1 MNYTIIENGVVGN
14 VIVLR
19 PANAGEFPGAVAL
32 HDRPV
37 GIGDTY
43 SDGRFRRDGEEVLT
57 ADEEIAAMQTAA
69 VVALRFVTVDNDR
82 LAAGALYP
90 KWTAGAHAVGDIYT
104 ARGQVWECIQAYDNA
119 VYPDIKPGNA
129 AWGTFHR
136 PLHATA
142 PEQARPFVQPTGA
155 HDIYKAG
162 EYMTLDGVLWK
173 CKADT
178 AYSPAEYADAW
189 EVQDA

>member
-1 MNYTIIENGVVGN
+1 MNYAIIENGVVGN

-19 PANAGEFPGAVAL
+19 PANAGEFPGAAAL
-32 HDRPV
+32 GDRSV

-90 KWTAGAHAVGDIYT
+90 KWTAGAHEAGDIYA

>member
-1 MNYTIIENGVVGN
+1 MNYAIIENGAVTN

-43 SDGRFRRDGEEVLT
+43 SEDKFWRDGEKVLT
-57 ADEEIAAMQTAA
+57 PAEEITTMQTAA

-82 LAAGALYP
+82 LAASALYP
-90 KWTAGAHAVGDIYT
+90 KWTAGAHAAGELYT
-104 ARGQVWECIQAYDNA
+104 ARGQVWECIQGYDNA
-119 VYPDIKPGNA
+119 VYPDIVPGGA

-136 PLHATA
+136 PLHATT

-162 EYMTLDGVLWK
+162 EYMTLEGVLYK
-173 CKADT
+173 CLTDT
-178 AYSPAEYADAW
+178 AYSPVEYAAAW

>member
-1 MNYTIIENGVVGN
+1 MRYATIENGAVTN
-14 VIVLR
+14 VIALR
-19 PANAGEFPGAVAL
+19 ETNAGEFPDAVAL

-43 SDGRFRRDGEEVLT
+43 SDGRFYRDGEELLT
-57 ADEEIAAMQTAA
+57 AAEEIAAMQTAA
-69 VVALRFVTVDNDR
+69 VAVLRFVTVDNDR

-90 KWTAGAHAVGDIYT
+90 KWIEGEHAAGELYT

-119 VYPDIKPGNA
+119 VYPDIVPGGA

-136 PLHATA
+136 PLHATS
-142 PEQARPFVQPTGA
+142 PDTARPWVQPTGA

-173 CKADT
+173 CLQDT
-178 AYSPAEYADAW
+178 AYSPAEYAAAW
-189 EVQDA
+189 EAVT

>member
-1 MNYTIIENGVVGN
+1 MNYAIIENGVVGN

-37 GIGDTY
+37 GIGDSY
-43 SDGRFRRDGEEVLT
+43 QDGKFWRDGEKVLT
-57 ADEEIAAMQTAA
+57 AAEEIAAMQTAA
-69 VVALRFVTVDNDR
+69 VAVLRFVTVDNDR

-90 KWTAGAHAVGDIYT
+90 KWAAGAHSMGDIYT
-104 ARGQVWECIQAYDNA
+104 ARGQVWECIQGYDNA
-119 VYPDIKPGNA
+119 VYPDIVPGGT

-136 PLHATA
+136 PLHATS
-142 PEQARPFVQPTGA
+142 PDTARPWVQPTGA

-162 EYMTLDGVLWK
+162 EYMTLDGVLYK
-173 CKADT
+173 CLQDT
-178 AYSPAEYADAW
+178 AYSPTEYANAW
-189 EVQDA
+189 EAVV

>member
-1 MNYTIIENGVVGN
+1 MRYAIVTAGLVSNIIA
-14 VIVLR
+14 LR
-19 PANAGEFPGAVAL
+19 PANTGEFPDAVAL
-32 HDRPV
+32 GDRPV

-43 SDGRFRRDGEEVLT
+43 SDGKFWRDGEEILT
-57 ADEEIAAMQTAA
+57 ATEEIAAMQAAA
-69 VVALRFVTVDNDR
+69 VMALRFVVADNDR

-90 KWTAGAHAVGDIYT
+90 KWLEGQHAAGEVYT

-119 VYPDIKPGNA
+119 VYPDVAPGNA

-136 PLHATA
+136 PLHATT

-162 EYMTLDGVLWK
+162 EYMTLDGTLYK
-173 CKADT
+173 CLQDT
-178 AYSPAEYADAW
+178 AYSPAEYAEAW
-189 EVQDA
+189 EVAA

>member
-1 MNYTIIENGVVGN
+1 MRYAVIMEGTVTN

-19 PANAGEFPGAVAL
+19 EINAGDFPGAVAL

-37 GIGDTY
+37 GIGDSY
-43 SDGRFRRDGEEVLT
+43 QDGKFRRDGEEVLT
-57 ADEEIAAMQTAA
+57 SAEEIAAMQAAA
-69 VVALRFVTVDNDR
+69 VAVLRFVVADNDR

-90 KWTAGAHAVGDIYT
+90 KWAAGAHSMGDIYT
-104 ARGQVWECIQAYDNA
+104 ARGQVWECIQTYDNA
-119 VYPDIKPGNA
+119 VYPDIVPGGA

-136 PLHATA
+136 PLHATS
-142 PEQARPFVQPTGA
+142 PDTARPWVQPTGA

-173 CKADT
+173 CLQDT
-178 AYSPAEYADAW
+178 AYSPAEYAAAW
-189 EVQDA
+189 EVRNA

>member
-1 MNYTIIENGVVGN
+1 MRYAVITDGTVSNI
-14 VIVLR
+14 IVLR
-19 PANAGEFPGAVAL
+19 PANAGDFPGAVAL

-43 SDGRFRRDGEEVLT
+43 SGGKFWRDGEEVLT
-57 ADEEIAAMQTAA
+57 AAEEIAAMQAAA
-69 VVALRFVTVDNDR
+69 VVALRFVVADNDR
-82 LAAGALYP
+82 LAASALYP
-90 KWTAGAHAVGDIYT
+90 KWSEGQHTVGEVYT

-119 VYPDIKPGNA
+119 VYPDIVPDGA

-136 PLHATA
+136 PLHATT

-162 EYMTLDGVLWK
+162 EYMTLDGTLYK
-173 CKADT
+173 CLQDT
-178 AYSPAEYADAW
+178 AYSPAEYAGAW
-189 EVQDA
+189 EVM

>member
-1 MNYTIIENGVVGN
+1 MNYAIIENGVVGN

-37 GIGDTY
+37 GIGDSY
-43 SDGRFRRDGEEVLT
+43 QDGKFWRDGEEVLT
-57 ADEEIAAMQTAA
+57 AAEEIAAMQTAA
-69 VVALRFVTVDNDR
+69 VAVLRFVTVDNDR

-90 KWTAGAHAVGDIYT
+90 KWAAGAHSMGDIYT
-104 ARGQVWECIQAYDNA
+104 ARGQVWECIQGYDNA
-119 VYPDIKPGNA
+119 VYPDIVPGGT

-136 PLHATA
+136 PLHATS
-142 PEQARPFVQPTGA
+142 PDTARPWVQPTGA

-162 EYMTLDGVLWK
+162 EYMTLDGVLYK
-173 CKADT
+173 CLQDT
-178 AYSPAEYADAW
+178 AYSPTEYADAW
-189 EVQDA
+189 EAVV

>member
-1 MNYTIIENGVVGN
+1 MNYAIIENGVVGN

-37 GIGDTY
+37 GIGDSY
-43 SDGRFRRDGEEVLT
+43 QDGKFWRDGEEVLT
-57 ADEEIAAMQTAA
+57 AAEEIAAMQTAA
-69 VVALRFVTVDNDR
+69 VAVLRFVTVDNDR

-90 KWTAGAHAVGDIYT
+90 KWAAGAHSMGDIYT
-104 ARGQVWECIQAYDNA
+104 ARGQVWECIQGYDNA
-119 VYPDIKPGNA
+119 VYPDIVPGGT

-136 PLHATA
+136 PLHATS
-142 PEQARPFVQPTGA
+142 PDTARPWVQPTGA

-162 EYMTLDGVLWK
+162 EYMTLDGVLYK
-173 CKADT
+173 CLQDT
-178 AYSPAEYADAW
+178 AYSPTEYANAW
-189 EVQDA
+189 GAVV